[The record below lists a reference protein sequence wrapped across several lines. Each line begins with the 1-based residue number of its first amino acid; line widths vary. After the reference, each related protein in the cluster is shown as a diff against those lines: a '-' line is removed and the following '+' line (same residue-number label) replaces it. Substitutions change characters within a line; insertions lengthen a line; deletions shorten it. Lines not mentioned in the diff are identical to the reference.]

1 MREQELSP
9 GPQDPFDHNHGPRN
23 GPLRV
28 RKLDKYDSK
37 SHHTSNASP
46 EGNCALPVGLKLLVG
61 EEVRIN
67 FVDADEGIALKS
79 ETL

>member
-1 MREQELSP
+1 MTVSLTTLQMQAHETWQ
-9 GPQDPFDHNHGPRN
+9 
-23 GPLRV
+23 
-28 RKLDKYDSK
+28 KTDSTEYQCLHK
-37 SHHTSNASP
+37 RRRQPP
-46 EGNCALPVGLKLLVG
+46 ESNCALPVGLKLLVG